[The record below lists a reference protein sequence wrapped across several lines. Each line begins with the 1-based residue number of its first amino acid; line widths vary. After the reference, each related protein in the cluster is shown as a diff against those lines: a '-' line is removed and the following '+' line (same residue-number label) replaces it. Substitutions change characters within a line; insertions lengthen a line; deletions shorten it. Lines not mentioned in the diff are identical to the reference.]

1 MPPGL
6 SATWLLNS
14 GAEQL
19 NRAAPMT
26 TYVDTSMLVKL
37 IVAEAGTHAAYAV
50 WGDARSLVAVSLI
63 EVEAAAA
70 LAAAH
75 RQGRLTLEA
84 FHVAEHSLD
93 DLIEQLDI
101 IEVDVEVIE
110 RARKLAPHY
119 ALRGYDAVHLAAATL
134 VGADVFTSA
143 DFALCEAAHQEGMLV
158 ANPLDR

>member
-1 MPPGL
+1 ML
-6 SATWLLNS
+6 TS

-19 NRAAPMT
+19 KWAAIMT
-26 TYVDTSMLVKL
+26 TYVDTSTLMKL
-37 IVAEAGTHAAYAV
+37 IVAETGTDAAYAV
-50 WGDARSLVAVSLI
+50 WGDAKSLVAVSLI

-75 RQGRLTLEA
+75 RQGRLTTEA
-84 FHVAEHSLD
+84 LHLAEHSLD
-93 DLIEQLDI
+93 DLVEQLDI
-101 IEVDVEVIE
+101 IEVDAELIE
-110 RARKLAPHY
+110 RARELATLH

-143 DFALCEAAHQEGMLV
+143 DTVLCAAAANEGMLV